1 MDREVSLSEV
11 ADLSILK
18 VVDSKFLV
26 SYCKGMGLIVK
37 KLRVAGDKGERRL
50 NVLFDT
56 GAGASFIRRDV
67 ADRIVTTLRLP
78 SPKTFTLGD
87 GVGRLRV
94 NETAILYVYIEGV
107 EISDNF
113 IVAPRLADEVIIG
126 ANTMQKWRIKLD
138 LENERVIIDK
148 RMARLLLA

>member
-1 MDREVSLSEV
+1 
-11 ADLSILK
+11 
-18 VVDSKFLV
+18 
-26 SYCKGMGLIVK
+26 MGLIVK
-37 KLRVAGDKGERRL
+37 KLRVVGDKGEGKLR
-50 NVLFDT
+50 VLFDT

-67 ADRIVTTLRLP
+67 VDGIATILELP
-78 SPKTFTLGD
+78 TPKTYTLGD

-94 NETAILYVYIEGV
+94 SETAVLYVHIQGV

-126 ANTMQKWRIKLD
+126 ASTMQKWRVRLD
-138 LENERVIIDK
+138 LEDEKVIIDK

>member
-1 MDREVSLSEV
+1 
-11 ADLSILK
+11 
-18 VVDSKFLV
+18 
-26 SYCKGMGLIVK
+26 MGLIVK

-50 NVLFDT
+50 EVLFDT

-67 ADRIVTTLRLP
+67 ADKIATTLELP

-94 NETAILYVYIEGV
+94 NETAILYVYIGGV

-113 IVAPRLADEVIIG
+113 IVSPRLADEVIIG
-126 ANTMQKWRIKLD
+126 ASTMQKWRVKLD
-138 LENERVIIDK
+138 LEDEKVIIDK

>member
-1 MDREVSLSEV
+1 
-11 ADLSILK
+11 
-18 VVDSKFLV
+18 
-26 SYCKGMGLIVK
+26 MGLIAK

-50 NVLFDT
+50 EVLFDT
-56 GAGASFIRRDV
+56 GAAASFIRRDV

-94 NETAILYVYIEGV
+94 NETAILYIHIGGV

-126 ANTMQKWRIKLD
+126 ASTLQKWRIKLD
-138 LENERVIIDK
+138 LENESVIIDK
-148 RMARLLLA
+148 KMARLLLA